1 MYRYINAS
9 DLSKLLG
16 KKYGFFWTTN
26 DDIQRIV
33 FNKKIKNEMVQII
46 DDLPKEIIE
55 KTLESMDIPKKRKL
69 SENKEMLLS
78 NINTIKNETVCLDT
92 DYLEIKNNYLNTLPN
107 VLKKAVD
114 TEFTLDYGKVQEV
127 KILDECNIEKT
138 NKLEYLSFK
147 SGNAFYKIGCR
158 FDGPQV
164 EIKTRKN
171 KFLGVPDYERLQLTV
186 YMAVAKKNSWVLKE
200 KWNGE
205 IKDHQILFDQ
215 VFFETLK
222 NDIHECWEKYLCI

>member
-1 MYRYINAS
+1 MYRYVNAS

-16 KKYGFFWTTN
+16 KKYGFFWTTS
-26 DDIQRIV
+26 DDIKRII
-33 FNKKIKNEMVQII
+33 FNKKIKNELTQII
-46 DDLPKEIIE
+46 DDLPEEIIE
-55 KTLESMDIPKKRKL
+55 KTLLGMDIPKKRKL
-69 SENKEMLLS
+69 SENKQLVLD
-78 NINTIKNETVCLDT
+78 NINAVKNETVSLDT
-92 DYLEIKNNYLNTLPN
+92 GYTEVKNNYLNTLPS

-127 KILDECNIEKT
+127 KILDQHNIKKT

-147 SGNAFYKIGCR
+147 VNNTFYKVGCR

-200 KWNGE
+200 KWNDE
-205 IKDHQILFDQ
+205 ILDHHILFDQ
-215 VFFETLK
+215 VFFDTLK
-222 NDIHECWEKYLCI
+222 NDIHNAWEKYIII